1 MENTKINECEIGFVS
16 TLSRKCQKCMY
27 RDYCK
32 GKRNEAALF
41 NISYDQQMFSTL
53 YDTRIIP
60 LSVGVSANDA
70 VDALSDSMLI
80 MGGLK

>member
-16 TLSRKCQKCMY
+16 MLSRKCQKCMY

-32 GKRNEAALF
+32 EKRNEAALF
-41 NISYDQQMFSTL
+41 NISSDQQIFSTL
-53 YDTRIIP
+53 YDTQIIP

-70 VDALSDSMLI
+70 VDALANSMLI
-80 MGGLK
+80 MGGRK